1 MHGFLVAVGVLAVVV
16 ILVHIF
22 FKVIKFTFGVLLL
35 GIALMAV
42 VYVFQVYF
50 GIDLASIIFGHAH

>member
-1 MHGFLVAVGVLAVVV
+1 
-16 ILVHIF
+16 
-22 FKVIKFTFGVLLL
+22 LL